1 MINSNKTG
9 YALATFM
16 FVIAFAL
23 GVTSWS
29 ADNIISQLF
38 ILFVMGLLIIAGVF
52 MLKEIGGLE
61 KRNDSKTGSNKN

>member
-1 MINSNKTG
+1 MNLKLIFNKEIVG

-29 ADNIISQLF
+29 ADNIISKLF
-38 ILFVMGLLIIAGVF
+38 ILYVMGLLIIAGIF
-52 MLKEIGGLE
+52 MLKEIGDLK
-61 KRNDSKTGSNKN
+61 KRND